1 MVKYI
6 VNHFVAFLF
15 FSAIITPG
23 LTARA
28 LALAVVARL
37 LTTACRHGPLL
48 RQPGLGPTLHPFS
61 ELVDSEVFTPCPSVV
76 FDQGQIILE
85 ILS

>member
-1 MVKYI
+1 MVKYT

-15 FSAIITPG
+15 FSAIRTPG
-23 LTARA
+23 LTVRA
-28 LALAVVARL
+28 LARAVVAGL
-37 LTTACRHGPLL
+37 LTMACRHGPLL
-48 RQPGLGPTLHPFS
+48 WHPGVGPTPHPFS
-61 ELVDSEVFTPCPSVV
+61 EMVDSEVLTPCPSLV